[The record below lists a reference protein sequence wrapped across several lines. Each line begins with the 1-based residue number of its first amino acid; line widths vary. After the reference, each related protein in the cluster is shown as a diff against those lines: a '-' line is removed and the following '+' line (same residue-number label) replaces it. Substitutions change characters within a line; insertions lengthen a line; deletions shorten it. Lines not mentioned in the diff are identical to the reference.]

1 MFRSISFAG
10 SIAAVCV
17 GLIAVSVV
25 PAVAEDF
32 FIPGQQRPAQ
42 SASQPPQQ
50 AAPRPA
56 PAPRPSPSPAAPPS
70 FSGGPIGPGGDQDQA
85 APVQV
90 ALPPMPEL
98 PPIAKGNPPPS
109 AVIGVI
115 GVPEV
120 MRASNA
126 AQAVDKVIG
135 SRRDKLNEDAQKEQA
150 AWREMQQT
158 LAAQSSTMSPE
169 QKRGRE
175 RELQD
180 RIANAQKAFRDR
192 ARIIQEAA
200 QYGVGQIERAL
211 VAVIRQ
217 VADSHDMNLVLHRSQ
232 VALNVSSFDITDEV
246 TLQLN
251 KVLPSVV
258 IPPDGV
264 SVVDLP
270 PQPGTVTTPTNAA
283 ATGAA
288 GAAPLGPRR

>member
-1 MFRSISFAG
+1 MFRSISVVA
-10 SIAAVCV
+10 SIAALCV
-17 GLIAVSVV
+17 GFIAGSATPV
-25 PAVAEDF
+25 AAEDF

-42 SASQPPQQ
+42 QAPQP
-50 AAPRPA
+50 APRPA
-56 PAPRPSPSPAAPPS
+56 PRPAPSSAAAPS
-70 FSGGPIGPGGDQDQA
+70 FSGGPIGFGGDADQA
-85 APVQV
+85 PPVQV

-98 PPIAKGNPPPS
+98 PPIAKGSPPP
-109 AVIGVI
+109 AGVIGVI

-135 SRRDKLNEDAQKEQA
+135 MRRDKLNEDAQKEQA

-169 QKRGRE
+169 QKRARE

-180 RIANAQKAFRDR
+180 RIANAQKVFRDR

-232 VALNVSSFDITDEV
+232 VALNVSNFDITDEV
-246 TLQLN
+246 TAQLN

-264 SVVDLP
+264 SVADLP
-270 PQPGTVTTPTNAA
+270 PQPAPVATPTNASPA
-283 ATGAA
+283 ATAGTA